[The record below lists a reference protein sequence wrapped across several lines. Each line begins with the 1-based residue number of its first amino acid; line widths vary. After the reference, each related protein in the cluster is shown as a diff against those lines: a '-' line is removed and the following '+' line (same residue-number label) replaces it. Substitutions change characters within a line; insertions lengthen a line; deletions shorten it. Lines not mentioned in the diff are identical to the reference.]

1 MLILERADDAVPVAR
16 ALLKGGV
23 KCMELTLRTDAAIEA
38 LRQIR
43 QQVPEMLAGIGTVLR
58 AEQVDE
64 IVAAGAQFAVSPGLN
79 PGVVDRAQELGLPF
93 APGVM
98 TPSEIEVAIELG
110 CRELKFFPAEP
121 SGGLKML
128 DSLRA
133 PYSHLGVQFIPL
145 GGISA
150 TNLKAWLSNPG
161 VFAVGGSWLAP
172 KDLIQAKNWDAITD
186 RAEEASRLVAEVRSL
201 T

>member
-1 MLILERADDAVPVAR
+1 
-16 ALLKGGV
+16 
-23 KCMELTLRTDAAIEA
+23 MELTLRTDAAIEA

-150 TNLKAWLSNPG
+150 ANLKAWLSNPG